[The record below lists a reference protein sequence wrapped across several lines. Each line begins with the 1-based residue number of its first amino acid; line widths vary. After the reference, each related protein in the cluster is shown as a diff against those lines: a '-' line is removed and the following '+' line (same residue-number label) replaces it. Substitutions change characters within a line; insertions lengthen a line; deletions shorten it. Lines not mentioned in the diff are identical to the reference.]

1 MTRGILALLVVLW
14 HVEGYKGVFWDFLN
28 LPGRTAVILFFGMSG
43 YVISYG
49 FIHKKYLFNRSDIW
63 YFYKRRII
71 RIMPLFILI
80 STITLCYHFFLRGK
94 WLLSISEILPEIF
107 MFQFNHSY
115 SLNTVFWTLGVEMQF
130 YLIAPLLIY
139 FTMHFLNGTQKKII
153 FYCLLFGLF
162 LIMSY
167 YIGVD
172 SRNLF
177 GNLFHFFSGIIT
189 CSYIKNNGIPKY
201 SSGIL
206 FAIILLIVSMSNYL
220 FHNTGFIYY
229 VLGLLMVNLCIPM
242 IIFAHHNLSDA
253 IYEDRLKLISFFL
266 TSGTVSY
273 GIYAWHP
280 FIIEI
285 VNENYTQNLLVIML
299 FTIST
304 ALISYFYFEKPILS
318 YVKKKK

>member
-1 MTRGILALLVVLW
+1 
-14 HVEGYKGVFWDFLN
+14 
-28 LPGRTAVILFFGMSG
+28 
-43 YVISYG
+43 
-49 FIHKKYLFNRSDIW
+49 
-63 YFYKRRII
+63 
-71 RIMPLFILI
+71 MPLFILI

-172 SRNLF
+172 SRNLLEIYF
-177 GNLFHFFSGIIT
+177 IFSGIIT
-189 CSYIKNNGIPKY
+189 CSYIKTIIFQN
-201 SSGIL
+201 IL
-206 FAIILLIVSMSNYL
+206 PNTICYNFIDCVMSNYL

-229 VLGLLMVNLCIPM
+229 VLGLLMVNLCIPT

-253 IYEDRLKLISFFL
+253 IHEDRLKLISFFL

-273 GIYAWHP
+273 GTYALHP

-285 VNENYTQNLLVIML
+285 VNKNCTNH
-299 FTIST
+299 
-304 ALISYFYFEKPILS
+304 
-318 YVKKKK
+318 